1 MPKNEATSIMN
12 FGTADVYRSKQ
23 QQQQDPAAIFKAPR
37 EPGDFDFISEIRGL
51 LIISGVTNECLEAF
65 DSSKLIQDAVHM
77 RPDAQRHLVNRFFR
91 GQILSIRDFDT
102 IGVRTCLIDGG
113 EYSDWMRLF
122 KESVVPFLIQN
133 SLPKTLF

>member
-12 FGTADVYRSKQ
+12 FGTADVYRKQ
-23 QQQQDPAAIFKAPR
+23 VEQQQDPAAIFKAPR
-37 EPGDFDFISEIRGL
+37 EPGDFDFIAEVRGL
-51 LIISGVTNECLEAF
+51 LIMNGVTTDCLQAF
-65 DSSKLIQDAVHM
+65 DTARLIQDATHM

-91 GQILSIRDFDT
+91 GQILSIRDTDT
-102 IGVRTCLIDGG
+102 IAVRTCLIDSG

-133 SLPKTLF
+133 SLPRQLF